1 MCVPLQSISVFKMY
15 DVSDSYV
22 LYFMKLFD
30 VLKFKDNKMYFSHD
44 DKDCKFYVSLP
55 LLLNFLTIFFY
66 FGPNLPPI
74 FLEIEF

>member
-1 MCVPLQSISVFKMY
+1 MCLPLLSIYVFKMY
-15 DVSDSYV
+15 DV
-22 LYFMKLFD
+22 LNFIKLFD
-30 VLKFKDNKMYFSHD
+30 VLKFKDNKMYFSLD

-55 LLLNFLTIFFY
+55 LLLNLLTIFFY